1 MASQDNPMRK
11 SRLSWLYPGIST
23 RVTGPFLLTILVV
36 AAIGMFIVTYLVAG
50 SIQERFKNQL
60 LSSAD
65 AATNSIVDIERQ
77 QLATLRLMA
86 FTKGVSDAIIAHD
99 ATQLDTWLRPIAANA
114 GLDSV
119 VIFDVAG
126 INILHLEHPANA
138 LGFEFQVA
146 QPLQLRDWPGVQN
159 TLAARTDTTGDKFA
173 DIVYLPGI
181 SPVLYITAPVVDATG
196 KVVGGISIGLS
207 METIVRRVASQS
219 LSAVILYNQEGK
231 IIGSTVRSSNAIP
244 PLPAQRVAD
253 LMNQTQNTS
262 PIDNTNLDGQS
273 YQILYSPFRVRNQS
287 RGLMAVGLPSNF
299 IVERSST
306 SRDIFGVLFFALF
319 AGVGFLGLLI
329 ARTITRPIA
338 RMVETTRAIRE
349 GDLTRRVELRTPDEL
364 GDLSTSFDHMT
375 TQLLQRNE
383 EVNQLYLNQ
392 VQETARRVAV
402 LSSISDALIVQNTA
416 RKIILANPP
425 AEDLLRHIRRDTT
438 LRRAFA
444 RLCARPETLMTPRT
458 VEFGAQFFS
467 VLARSA
473 QLPSGELLRYVIV
486 FRDITPLIEAERLK
500 DEMILQLSHELRTP
514 LTAARG
520 YVDLVKMIESQRI
533 SQQGQQFID
542 NTVGS
547 LLTLER
553 MVSQVVEVSAVLADK
568 FTLDVEQFNVI
579 EALSQTVDFWQ
590 KQATQRDLAFSFLPP
605 TYAVCMDGD
614 AKRVNQMVD
623 YLLSNAY
630 NYTLPGGFF
639 KLSVEL
645 QGPEII
651 FQVVDSGVG
660 IAPDEVDRVF
670 ERMYRGRSAEA
681 GPTDARGL
689 GLGLYLT
696 EEIVNAHGGQIDLQS
711 QIDVGTVITVRLP
724 IRWETKHA
732 TETQTVA

>member
-1 MASQDNPMRK
+1 MRK

-23 RVTGPFLLTILVV
+23 RVTGPFLLTILVI

-77 QLATLRLMA
+77 QLATLRLMV
-86 FTKGVSDAIIAHD
+86 FTKGVSDAIPAHD
-99 ATQLDTWLRPIAANA
+99 TTQLDTWLRPIAANA

-119 VIFDVAG
+119 VIFDAAG
-126 INILHLEHPANA
+126 VNILRLEHPANA
-138 LGFEFQVA
+138 LGFEFQTA
-146 QPLQLRDWPGVQN
+146 QPLPLSEWSGVQN
-159 TLAARTDTTGDKFA
+159 TLAGRTDTSGDKFA
-173 DIVYLPGI
+173 DIIY
-181 SPVLYITAPVVDATG
+181 SPDGSSMLYITAPVVDENG
-196 KVVGGISIGLS
+196 KAAGGISIGLS
-207 METIVRRVASQS
+207 MQSVVRRVASQS

-231 IIGSTVRSSNAIP
+231 VIGSTLRTSNETP
-244 PLPAQRVAD
+244 PIPAQRLAD
-253 LMNQTQNTS
+253 MMNQANQTS
-262 PIDNTNLDGQS
+262 PIDNTNLDGQA
-273 YQILYSPFRVRNQS
+273 YQILYSPFKVRDQT
-287 RGLMAVGLPSNF
+287 RGLLAVGLPSNF

-349 GDLTRRVELRTPDEL
+349 GDLTRRVELHTPDEL

-375 TQLLQRNE
+375 AQLLQRNE

-402 LSSISDALIVQNTA
+402 LSSISDALIVQNME

-425 AEDLLRHIRRDTT
+425 AEDLLRHVRRDTT

-444 RLCARPETLMTPRT
+444 RLCARPEALVTPRT

-473 QLPSGELLRYVIV
+473 QLPSGELLGYVIV

-553 MVSQVVEVSAVLADK
+553 MVNQVVEVSAVIADK
-568 FTLDVEQFNVI
+568 FKLDVEPFNVI
-579 EALSQTVDFWQ
+579 DAITPTVDFWQ
-590 KQATQRDLAFSFLPP
+590 QQAAQRDLAFSFFPP
-605 TYAVCMDGD
+605 GYVICMDGD
-614 AKRVNQMVD
+614 ARRVTQMVD
-623 YLLSNAY
+623 YLLSNAC

-639 KLSVEL
+639 KLSIEL
-645 QGPEII
+645 QGPQVV
-651 FQVVDSGVG
+651 FAVVDSGVG
-660 IAPDEVDRVF
+660 IAPDEIERVF

-696 EEIVNAHGGQIDLQS
+696 QEIVNAHSGQIDLQS
-711 QIDVGTVITVRLP
+711 QIDVGTVVTVRLP
-724 IRWETKHA
+724 LRWETKHA
-732 TETQTVA
+732 AEPQTVAQ

>member
-1 MASQDNPMRK
+1 MHRFRPK
-11 SRLSWLYPGIST
+11 SIYPSIST

-86 FTKGVSDAIIAHD
+86 FTKGVSDAIVAHD
-99 ATQLDTWLRPIAANA
+99 TAQLDTWLRPIAANA

-119 VIFDVAG
+119 VIFDAAG
-126 INILHLEHPANA
+126 TNILRLEHPANA
-138 LGFEFQVA
+138 FGFEFQIA
-146 QPLQLRDWPGVQN
+146 QPIALTDWSGVQN
-159 TLAARTDTTGDKFA
+159 TLAARTDASGDKFA
-173 DIVYLPGI
+173 DIVPLSGS
-181 SPVLYITAPVVDATG
+181 SPILFITAPVVDTTG
-196 KVVGGISIGLS
+196 KVVGGISVGLS
-207 METIVRRVASQS
+207 MQTVVRRVASQS
-219 LSAVILYNQEGK
+219 LSAIILYSQEGSVL
-231 IIGSTVRSSNAIP
+231 GSTVRTSSEIP
-244 PLPAQRVAD
+244 PISAQRFAD

-262 PIDNTNLDGQS
+262 PIDNTNLDGQA
-273 YQILYSPFRVRNQS
+273 YQILYSTFKVRDQS
-287 RGLMAVGLPSNF
+287 RGLIAVGLPSNF

-306 SRDIFGVLFFALF
+306 SRDIFGVLFFAMF

-349 GDLTRRVELRTPDEL
+349 GDLSRRVELRTPDEL

-375 TQLLQRNE
+375 AQLLQRNE

-402 LSSISDALIVQNTA
+402 LSSISDALIVQNLD

-425 AEDLLRHIRRDTT
+425 AEDLLRHIRRNVA
-438 LRRAFA
+438 LRRTFA
-444 RLCARPETLMTPRT
+444 RLCAQPEVLIIPRT
-458 VEFGAQFFS
+458 IAFGAQFFS

-473 QLPSGELLRYVIV
+473 QLPSGELLGYVIV
-486 FRDITPLIEAERLK
+486 FRDITPLVEAERLK

-520 YVDLVKMIESQRI
+520 YVDLVRMIESQRI

-553 MVSQVVEVSAVLADK
+553 MVNQVVEVSAVIANK
-568 FTLDVEQFNVI
+568 FMLDVEQFNVVDV
-579 EALSQTVDFWQ
+579 LSQTIDFWER
-590 KQATQRDLAFSFLPP
+590 QAEQRDLAFSFFPP
-605 TYAVCMDGD
+605 NYVICMDGD

-639 KLSVEL
+639 KFSVDM
-645 QGPEII
+645 QGPQVVFE
-651 FQVVDSGVG
+651 VVDSGVG
-660 IAPDEVDRVF
+660 IAPDEIDRVF

-696 EEIVNAHGGQIDLQS
+696 REIVEAHGGQVYLQS

-724 IRWETKHA
+724 LRQPVEVITYSASQSYHS
-732 TETQTVA
+732 QLS